1 MPVEVCGTGVH
12 GLALDWV
19 QQGMSLAC
27 LHAAGCLV
35 LLWYWI
41 SSTFLSLF
49 FYSYVLKTVSLML
62 LELGRDLGMPEE
74 CAGEEHAF
82 PPSAVWLGK
91 AVQVSPRRFP
101 RLRAAAEPKAQPKP
115 H

>member
-1 MPVEVCGTGVH
+1 MPVEICGTGVH
-12 GLALDWV
+12 ALASHWV
-19 QQGMSLAC
+19 QQGMSLAR

-35 LLWYWI
+35 LLWYWV

-49 FYSYVLKTVSLML
+49 FHSYVLML